1 VQTISSA
8 VTHSFLFHLFIIR
21 RTDMTLSFKPQATA
35 LVLALSLGTAFAQTG
50 ATGATGTGS
59 TGSSA
64 TGGQTAPMAQPGSGT
79 RNSESKKDDKLDGGD
94 RKFVLAAAGS
104 GMFEVQAAQL
114 ASTKATDPALKSFA
128 SMLVD
133 HHTAANNELTKLA
146 NAKGVELPAAP
157 PRSMRQDIEKLGKKS
172 GSDFDRDFVRD
183 VGVKAHEK
191 DVKLFEKA
199 SKDLKDPE
207 LKAFAAKT
215 LPTLQQHLAQAQKM
229 AQATGKGGGQKDAAR
244 TGGGAGTMGA
254 SGTAGTTGTTG
265 TSGGAST
272 SSGGASGA
280 NKTGS

>member
-1 VQTISSA
+1 
-8 VTHSFLFHLFIIR
+8 
-21 RTDMTLSFKPQATA
+21 MTSRFKPQATA
-35 LVLALSLGTAFAQTG
+35 LALALALGTAFAQTG

-94 RKFVLAAAGS
+94 RKFVQAAAGS

-133 HHTAANNELTKLA
+133 HHTAGNNELTKLA
-146 NAKGVELPAAP
+146 NSKGVELPAAP
-157 PRSMRQDIEKLGKKS
+157 PRAMRQDIEKLGKKT
-172 GSDFDRDFVRD
+172 GSEFDRDFVRD

-191 DVKLFEKA
+191 DIKLFEKA

-229 AQATGKGGGQKDAAR
+229 AQANGKGGGQKDAAR
-244 TGGGAGTMGA
+244 TGSSGSGAGTMGA
-254 SGTAGTTGTTG
+254 SGNTGSGTGTTG

-272 SSGGASGA
+272 SSGGGSGA